1 MSWVHVAVGAAAIVS
16 VGVLIKAAPWT
27 SPVVSPALS
36 QGPSPVSPRAG
47 GRPPVGALVMVP
59 IGRPTLPG
67 PATVTVSVHGQGR
80 WHWVGL
86 EYQGAGWSLDVQEI
100 ESPRFVNPA
109 PNARYAMLGGRPAEV
124 ARWTTGGTPAA
135 SAVMQVRP
143 HVYVDVTGLHLSLA
157 RVEAALVSLVGP
169 AAG

>member
-1 MSWVHVAVGAAAIVS
+1 MSWIHVAVGAAAIVA
-16 VGVLIKAAPWT
+16 VGVVVKAHPWT
-27 SPVVSPALS
+27 SPGGSPALS
-36 QGPSPVSPRAG
+36 QGLSPGLPVSG
-47 GRPPVGALVMVP
+47 GPQRQEALIMVP

-67 PATVTVSVHGQGR
+67 PASVTVSVHGQGR

-86 EYQGAGWSLDVQEI
+86 AYQGAGWSLDVQEI

-109 PNARYAMLGGRPAEV
+109 PHARQVRLDGRRAEV
-124 ARWTTGGTPAA
+124 AHWTVGGAPAA

-143 HVYVDVTGLHLSLA
+143 HVYLDVTGLHVSLT

-169 AAG
+169 GAQ